1 MIVRIFGVIVPLSGR
16 AGFPPGVELSGTNVL
31 AETTYTPPASSDFVV
46 NDYQMPLSVTL
57 QPGDYGLVFGTGEFG
72 ATSTASFT
80 NNTSFIGLQSSF
92 DWYPPQGG
100 CRGHSLRRDS

>member
-1 MIVRIFGVIVPLSGR
+1 VIVRIFGVIVPLSGR

-57 QPGDYGLVFGTGEFG
+57 QPADYGLVFGTGEFG